1 MMYKDTIG
9 CRLALGYKAPQY
21 VYGEME
27 KIEDYYILFSNS
39 KSLKSA
45 SVFCDLG
52 SGLGKATLLVAAM
65 FPVAQSI
72 GIEFVPKLHQ
82 VALAQKCLFEKV
94 VASKMKNPPMISFL
108 CNDVM
113 RCMEDWLHAD
123 VIYINCVTWKEG
135 VLRRLVKVLE
145 RLKPGTEIFTTN
157 SFNSNKMKM
166 IGEYNSRTSWGM
178 KKMILYVIT
187 K

>member
-1 MMYKDTIG
+1 MYKDTIG
-9 CRLALGYKAPQY
+9 CRLATGYKAPQY
-21 VYGEME
+21 VYGEMD

-39 KSLKSA
+39 KHLKTA

-65 FPVAQSI
+65 FPVTHSI
-72 GIEFVPKLHQ
+72 GVEFVPRLHQ

-94 VASKMKNPPMISFL
+94 VASKMKNAPVVRFI

-113 RCMEDWLHAD
+113 KCLEDWLHSD
-123 VIYINCVTWKEG
+123 VLYINCVTWKDS
-135 VLRRLVKVLE
+135 VMRRLVKVLE

-157 SFNSNKMKM
+157 SFNSNKMR
-166 IGEYNSRTSWGM
+166 IAGEFNSRTSWGM
-178 KKMILYVIT
+178 KTIMLYVVI